1 MTSDRWS
8 AFPLYNFVKVDRK
21 ILGSVGAPLK
31 LLPTRTQACRTP
43 LIRSKA
49 FSLRLRQSRQEGR
62 RGHAV
67 KTQAAFGAKA
77 KTSDK
82 VYLCIDC
89 GYIYD
94 GRVPFSE
101 LEKDYICPVCQA
113 PKRRFKAQSKPAS
126 SSRASSRQGMPA
138 SGEGMDKSDTPALIA
153 GGVGIL
159 VVVAAVYFYL
169 SSQY

>member
-1 MTSDRWS
+1 MTFTKCKSS
-8 AFPLYNFVKVDRK
+8 EIQSVDSLEL
-21 ILGSVGAPLK
+21 ILKKYVSFS
-31 LLPTRTQACRTP
+31 Q
-43 LIRSKA
+43 A

-113 PKRRFKAQSKPAS
+113 PKRRYDTTDLCTL
-126 SSRASSRQGMPA
+126 RA
-138 SGEGMDKSDTPALIA
+138 T
-153 GGVGIL
+153 
-159 VVVAAVYFYL
+159 F
-169 SSQY
+169 